1 MSMSGKEGADNF
13 EGTVS
18 FTSVLRQKL
27 TGLSRGKP
35 DVHRWE
41 DFFWESS
48 QSVIGLAVRADT
60 VLYLRLQAG
69 KTENNGGWDVLRLV
83 SEPREAELS
92 FGEQVRMRAAREG
105 WQELPFALCL
115 SGEEIL
121 LYQTELPPN
130 LTEPEEKEAA
140 HWELDARL
148 TEAGLDADAYAMAVR
163 RCGENSALDAGAVY
177 DESAHT
183 YWLAAAPRNKLQSY
197 QDDFA
202 EQELSLRGF
211 AVLAP
216 LGPAQMGQDA
226 DAASNGQTDMTAGA
240 GQTALPIR
248 SEADTSAPQGAQFVP
263 ALYLPA
269 LCAALAVRREE
280 HQNSLGFLLDGRPLP
295 VRRCRYRRLAVL
307 TLLVT
312 LTALSVWS
320 FFDARAYF
328 QARADFREQKQET
341 ALLHH
346 DQKIMQMTKKL
357 QAKVSQRDQR
367 VAMLMEKSLPWYSV
381 MVHLGRP
388 ELQTEGVWLQDILLR
403 QDRKIEISGRA
414 MSYASLSN
422 FLQSF
427 EQDRDF
433 FTQGPVLEESSAE
446 EKAIHF
452 RMSVSL

>member
-1 MSMSGKEGADNF
+1 MSMSGKEGAGNLG
-13 EGTVS
+13 EAAS

-48 QSVIGLAVRADT
+48 QPVIGLSVRADT
-60 VLYLRLQAG
+60 VLYLWLQAG
-69 KTENNGGWDVLRLV
+69 KQENSRGWDVLRMV

-92 FGEQVRMRAAREG
+92 LGEQVRMRSVREG

-115 SGEEIL
+115 SGEEVL

-130 LTEPEEKEAA
+130 LMETEEKEAA

-183 YWLAAAPRNKLQSY
+183 YWLAAAPRDKLQSY

-216 LGPAQMGQDA
+216 LGPAQTEQGA
-226 DAASNGQTDMTAGA
+226 DVTLNGQPGA
-240 GQTALPIR
+240 AAESVQTVLSNR
-248 SEADTSAPQGAQFVP
+248 SGADTVPQGAQFVP

-280 HQNSLGFLLDGRPLP
+280 HQNPLGFLLCGRPLP

-328 QARADFREQKQET
+328 QVRADFREQKQEE

-414 MSYASLSN
+414 MSYAALSA

>member
-1 MSMSGKEGADNF
+1 MFGKEGAGKF
-13 EGTVS
+13 GEAAA
-18 FTSVLRQKL
+18 FLRQKL
-27 TGLSRGKP
+27 TGVSWGKP
-35 DVHRWE
+35 RLGRW
-41 DFFWESS
+41 DGFIWESS
-48 QSVIGLAVRADT
+48 QPVIGLAVRAGT
-60 VLYLRLQAG
+60 VFYLRLQTDSGEHGRA
-69 KTENNGGWDVLRLV
+69 WDVLQLV

-92 FGEQVRMRAAREG
+92 LGEQVRMRAVREG

-115 SGEEIL
+115 TSEEIL
-121 LYQTELPPN
+121 LYKTELPPN
-130 LTEPEEKEAA
+130 LTEREDQEAA

-148 TEAGLDADAYAMAVR
+148 TEAGLDADAYDMGVR
-163 RCGENSALDAGAVY
+163 RCGEPLPAGQEDAS
-177 DESAHT
+177 DQLSESMDAHT
-183 YWLAAAPRNKLQSY
+183 YWLAAVPRDMLQAC

-216 LGPAQMGQDA
+216 LGEVQQG
-226 DAASNGQTDMTAGA
+226 TDVMPA
-240 GQTALPIR
+240 GQ
-248 SEADTSAPQGAQFVP
+248 SVP

-269 LCAALAVRREE
+269 LCAALSLMDGES
-280 HQNSLGFLLDGRPLP
+280 SLGFLLSGRPLP
-295 VRRCRYRRLAVL
+295 VRRCRYRRLAAL

-312 LTALSVWS
+312 LTVLSVWS

-328 QARADFREQKQET
+328 QARSDFRQQKQET

-357 QAKVSQRDQR
+357 QERVSQRDQR

-414 MSYASLSN
+414 MSYAALST

-452 RMSVSL
+452 RMSISL

>member
-1 MSMSGKEGADNF
+1 MSGKEGAGKLREAVTF
-13 EGTVS
+13 
-18 FTSVLRQKL
+18 LRQKAK
-27 TGLSRGKP
+27 GLSHGTSAKAA
-35 DVHRWE
+35 DADFGRWS
-41 DFFWESS
+41 DFFWEHS
-48 QSVIGLAVRADT
+48 QSVIGLAVRAET
-60 VLYLRLQAG
+60 VLYLRLQAEKGEAG
-69 KTENNGGWDVLRLV
+69 KSWDVLRLV

-92 FGEQVRMRAAREG
+92 LGEQVRMRAVREG

-115 SGEEIL
+115 ASEDIL
-121 LYQTELPPN
+121 LYQTELPPQ
-130 LTEPEEKEAA
+130 LTEREEQEAA
-140 HWELDARL
+140 RWELDARL

-163 RCGENSALDAGAVY
+163 RAAANPAETSKAAEGASAQNAD
-177 DESAHT
+177 SADYGDVHT
-183 YWLAAAPRNKLQSY
+183 YWLAAAPLAKLRAW

-216 LGPAQMGQDA
+216 LGASGPLGQAGQDDGSA
-226 DAASNGQTDMTAGA
+226 LFGRSGHSGQ
-240 GQTALPIR
+240 
-248 SEADTSAPQGAQFVP
+248 SVP

-269 LCAALAVRREE
+269 FCAALSLAEGE
-280 HQNSLGFLLDGRPLP
+280 SALGFLLSGRQLP
-295 VRRCRYRRLAVL
+295 ARRCRYKRLAVL

-328 QARADFREQKQET
+328 QARADFRQQKQET
-341 ALLHH
+341 ALMHH

-357 QAKVSQRDQR
+357 QAKVSERDRR

-403 QDRKIEISGRA
+403 RDRKIEISGMA
-414 MSYASLSN
+414 MSYAALST

-427 EQDRDF
+427 EQDRGF

-446 EKAIHF
+446 EKAIRF